1 MTTTATDTTAKDT
14 LRRRPVIGYLHE
26 RCLITDRLRADLE
39 EMGELRSVEPTA
51 EELAD
56 VDVLCTFA
64 GFFLDRDL
72 LEAAPRLLACVD
84 LGTAIHCDVDA
95 ATERG
100 IAVLHAPGANAQ
112 AVAEHT
118 IGLALALGNGIV
130 RSDHRMRSGE
140 FKLAHV
146 RTWGMEFQGRTIGLV
161 GFGHVA
167 RRVARIAQAGLGM
180 RVLVW
185 CRQPEEA
192 QAAGYEPVSL
202 PDLMGTADVVSVHL
216 ALNPGTRGLLSG
228 DLLCLMKSS
237 ALIVVTARVE
247 VLDLDT
253 LTELVVQQRIAGAA
267 LDTWPNHDPDY
278 SSPLMDNSNVVLTEA
293 NAGLTDVAARNMAD
307 AVADA
312 VRSALEGTRP
322 VVATVV
328 NPEAWPPRT
337 RRARPVTGPGRG
349 PG

>member
-1 MTTTATDTTAKDT
+1 MTRTATATIADGT
-14 LRRRPVIGYLHE
+14 LRSRPVIGYLHE
-26 RCLITDRLRADLE
+26 RCLITERLRSDLE
-39 EMGELRSVEPTA
+39 AMGELRLVPPTVEG
-51 EELAD
+51 LAD

-64 GFFLDRDL
+64 GFFLERDL
-72 LEAAPRLLACVD
+72 LEATPRLLACVD

-95 ATERG
+95 ATDLG

-130 RSDHRMRSGE
+130 RSDRRMRSGE

-146 RTWGMEFQGRTIGLV
+146 RTWGLEFHGRTIGLV

-167 RRVARIAQAGLGM
+167 RRVARIARAGLGM

-192 QAAGYEPVSL
+192 ESAGYEPVSL
-202 PDLMGTADVVSVHL
+202 PELMGSADIVSVHL
-216 ALNPGTRGLLSG
+216 ALNPDTRGLLSG
-228 DLLCLMKSS
+228 ELLRLMKPS
-237 ALIVVTARVE
+237 ALVVVTARVE

-253 LTELVVQQRIAGAA
+253 LTELVVQEGIAGAA
-267 LDTWPNHDPDY
+267 LDTWPDHVPDY
-278 SSPLMDNSNVVLTEA
+278 SSPLMDHPNVVLTEA
-293 NAGLTDVAARNMAD
+293 NAGLTDIAARNMAD

-312 VRSALEGTRP
+312 VRATLQGTRP
-322 VVATVV
+322 AVATIVD
-328 NPEAWPPRT
+328 PDAWPPRP
-337 RRARPVTGPGRG
+337 RGGRTL
-349 PG
+349 

>member
-1 MTTTATDTTAKDT
+1 MTTTATPTTPDGT
-14 LRRRPVIGYLHE
+14 VRRRPVIGYLHE
-26 RCLITDRLRADLE
+26 RCLITDRLRSDLE
-39 EMGELRSVEPTA
+39 EMGEVRLVPPTVA
-51 EELAD
+51 GLAD

-72 LEAAPRLLACVD
+72 LETAPRLLACVD
-84 LGTAIHCDVDA
+84 LGTAIHCDVAA
-95 ATERG
+95 ATDLG

-130 RSDHRMRSGE
+130 RSDRRMRSGE

-146 RTWGMEFQGRTIGLV
+146 RTWGLEFQGRTLGLV

-180 RVLVW
+180 RVMVW

-192 QAAGYEPVSL
+192 EAAGLEPVSL
-202 PDLMGTADVVSVHL
+202 PELMRTADVVSVHL
-216 ALNPGTRGLLSG
+216 ALNPGTRGLLNAE
-228 DLLCLMKSS
+228 LLRLMKPS
-237 ALIVVTARVE
+237 ALVVVTARVE

-253 LTELVVQQRIAGAA
+253 LTELVVQERIAGAA
-267 LDTWPNHDPDY
+267 LDTWPNHVPDY
-278 SSPLMDNSNVVLTEA
+278 SSPLMDHANVVLTEA

-312 VRSALEGTRP
+312 VRATLQRTRP
-322 VVATVV
+322 EVAIIA
-328 NPEAWPPRT
+328 NPDAWPPR
-337 RRARPVTGPGRG
+337 PLGGRDR
-349 PG
+349 

>member
-1 MTTTATDTTAKDT
+1 MLKP
-14 LRRRPVIGYLHE
+14 RPVIGYLHE

-39 EMGELRSVEPTA
+39 EMGELRFVRPTA
-51 EELAD
+51 EELAE

-64 GFFLDRDL
+64 GFHLDRDL
-72 LEAAPRLLACVD
+72 LEAAPRLLACID
-84 LGTAIHCDVDA
+84 LGTAIHCDVTA
-95 ATERG
+95 ATDLG

-130 RSDHRMRSGE
+130 RSDRRMRSGE

-146 RTWGMEFQGRTIGLV
+146 RTWGMQFQGRTIGLV

-167 RRVARIAQAGLGM
+167 RRVARIARDGLGM
-180 RVLVW
+180 RVQVW
-185 CRQPEEA
+185 CRQPGEA
-192 QAAGYEPVSL
+192 ESAGHEPVSL
-202 PDLMGTADVVSVHL
+202 PGLMGNADVVSVHL
-216 ALNPGTRGLLSG
+216 ALNPETRGLLNSE
-228 DLLCLMKSS
+228 LLSLMKPS

-267 LDTWPNHDPDY
+267 LDTWPNHNPDY
-278 SSPLMDNSNVVLTEA
+278 SSPLMDHGNVVLTEA
-293 NAGLTDVAARNMAD
+293 SAGLTDVAARNMAD

-312 VRSALEGTRP
+312 VRATLQGTLP
-322 VVATVV
+322 TVATVA
-328 NPEAWPPRT
+328 NPDAWPPR
-337 RRARPVTGPGRG
+337 PFGGRDR
-349 PG
+349 

>member
-1 MTTTATDTTAKDT
+1 MTTTATATTADGT
-14 LRRRPVIGYLHE
+14 FRPRPVIGYLHE
-26 RCLITDRLRADLE
+26 RCLITDQLRSDLE
-39 EMGELRSVEPTA
+39 ELGEVRLVQPSITG
-51 EELAD
+51 LAD

-95 ATERG
+95 ATDLG

-130 RSDHRMRSGE
+130 RSDRRMRSGE

-146 RTWGMEFQGRTIGLV
+146 RTWGLEFHGRTIGLV

-192 QAAGYEPVSL
+192 EAAGFEPVSL
-202 PDLMGTADVVSVHL
+202 PELMRTADVVSVHL
-216 ALNPGTRGLLSG
+216 ALNPETRGLVNAE
-228 DLLCLMKSS
+228 LLRLMKPS
-237 ALIVVTARVE
+237 AFVVVTARVE

-253 LTELVVQQRIAGAA
+253 LTELVVQERIAGAA
-267 LDTWPNHDPDY
+267 LDTWPDHIPDY
-278 SSPLMDNSNVVLTEA
+278 SSPLMDHPNVVLTEA
-293 NAGLTDVAARNMAD
+293 NAGLTDIAADNMAD

-312 VRSALEGTRP
+312 VRATLQRTP
-322 VVATVV
+322 PAVAIIA
-328 NPEAWPPRT
+328 NPDAWPPRPLG
-337 RRARPVTGPGRG
+337 ARSDGRG
-349 PG
+349 SRGRP

>member
-1 MTTTATDTTAKDT
+1 
-14 LRRRPVIGYLHE
+14 
-26 RCLITDRLRADLE
+26 
-39 EMGELRSVEPTA
+39 MGELRLVPPTA
-51 EELAD
+51 EGLAD

-64 GFFLDRDL
+64 GFFLHRDV
-72 LEAAPRLLACVD
+72 LESAPRLLACVD

-95 ATERG
+95 ATDLG

-118 IGLALALGNGIV
+118 VGLALALGNGIV
-130 RSDHRMRSGE
+130 RSDRRMRSGE

-146 RTWGMEFQGRTIGLV
+146 RTWGLEFQGRTIGLV

-192 QAAGYEPVSL
+192 ESAGYEPVAL
-202 PDLMGTADVVSVHL
+202 PELMGSADLVSVHL
-216 ALNPGTRGLLSG
+216 ALNPETRGLLSG
-228 DLLCLMKSS
+228 SLLRLIKPG
-237 ALIVVTARVE
+237 ALVVVTARVE

-253 LTELVVQQRIAGAA
+253 LTELVVQERIAGAA
-267 LDTWPNHDPDY
+267 LDTWPDHIPDY
-278 SSPLMDNSNVVLTEA
+278 SSPLMDHPNVVLTEA
-293 NAGLTDVAARNMAD
+293 NAGLTDIAARNMAD

-312 VRSALEGTRP
+312 VRATLQGTP
-322 VVATVV
+322 PTVATIA
-328 NPEAWPPRT
+328 NPQAWPPRP
-337 RRARPVTGPGRG
+337 AGGRTL
-349 PG
+349 